1 MYYILMLFSFIQN
14 NIVLTSILIFLSI
27 FLFIYYIKPIYLFN
41 NDGSLKEFGIG
52 YKNKTVFPLWVF
64 SIVIGIF
71 SYLFVLFYVRETK
84 KLSI

>member
-41 NDGSLKEFGIG
+41 NDGSLKEFGI
-52 YKNKTVFPLWVF
+52 
-64 SIVIGIF
+64 
-71 SYLFVLFYVRETK
+71 
-84 KLSI
+84 